1 RNGPRKSVQTATLI
15 AAGISRFEVT
25 TKRKPFDFF
34 VERLPLEK
42 SRGNKTPIELL
53 RPPISEIRSDLAGLI
68 RDATPDFKRSSS
80 TIATKQAE
88 SSNGL

>member
-1 RNGPRKSVQTATLI
+1 VQTATLI

-34 VERLPLEK
+34 VEGLPLEK

-80 TIATKQAE
+80 TIATKQTE